1 MHVVIKEIKTMQS
14 VCVYQIDSLS
24 FMKSPSVWKGEYA
37 QILLVEV
44 LIKGTAIPERNKVEV
59 YGS

>member
-44 LIKGTAIPERNKVEV
+44 LIKGTAFPERNKVEV

>member
-14 VCVYQIDSLS
+14 VCVYQIGSLS

-44 LIKGTAIPERNKVEV
+44 LIKGTAFPERNKVEV
-59 YGS
+59 